1 MNDNEN
7 KNNTEELTKDES
19 SVNAAGED
27 TKSALSEASDESKAA
42 AASAVK
48 APEKDLRKN
57 QKADSK
63 EPGKPATMN
72 RKMKRGLASLIIT
85 VLVIIAVVLANAVA
99 SVMTSKLPALTAD
112 ITGMKNFVINEKT
125 REIVQNLKRKVTI
138 SFLSDRDT
146 YTGIDPYCKQ
156 TAVLAEEMQK
166 CSDGM
171 INVEYVDIV
180 RNPSFV
186 ENFDADDL
194 KTTDIIITSGTN
206 RKILRVADMF
216 TFENYSGNLSYIA
229 SSKAEQEIDNAV
241 LSVST
246 SEMIKTAIIIDN
258 ASEDRSFFENTLK
271 ADGYSVTEIVLSS
284 QIIPEDTQM
293 VVLYT
298 PSKDLSQNAVSKLR
312 TFLENNGNYGKNLLY
327 IASPTDIKEMPNL
340 DALLLDYGMSVGNGF
355 VFEADGTRIN
365 SSSQNYFDGVLCSYA
380 SDLYTENI
388 SDISRT
394 VIAGYAKPV
403 LIKDPLTAAPL
414 LKYSE
419 YSGICPFD
427 ADENWSYKDAIV
439 GNVPILAQ
447 GTIIK
452 DDKYSSVIVSG
463 CERIFARS
471 YYGSDYSNRTY
482 LSTMLATVNGRTQEL
497 VSIPEKVITAF
508 DIEIDH
514 QTAANLGFIVY
525 AVIPLIILGA
535 GFTVFLMRRNR

>member
-7 KNNTEELTKDES
+7 KNNTEELTKNES

-27 TKSALSEASDESKAA
+27 TKSDLSEASDESKAA

-125 REIVQNLKRKVTI
+125 REIVQKLKRKVTI
-138 SFLSDRDT
+138 SF
-146 YTGIDPYCKQ
+146 
-156 TAVLAEEMQK
+156 
-166 CSDGM
+166 
-171 INVEYVDIV
+171 
-180 RNPSFV
+180 
-186 ENFDADDL
+186 
-194 KTTDIIITSGTN
+194 TDIIITSGTN

-312 TFLENNGNYGKNLLY
+312 AFLENNGNYGKNLLY

-365 SSSQNYFDGVLCSYA
+365 SSSQNYFNGVLCSYA

-414 LKYSE
+414 RKYSE
-419 YSGICPFD
+419 YSGIRPFD